1 MRVLELMNR
10 EYNWKE
16 ILQEAPYFINIKEKD
31 DYVLLKYNQIFS
43 DFSNEIVRECR
54 GAIFR
59 KNVDGRWI
67 CVSRGFDKFMN
78 FEGRVAL
85 VPGLRFGILA
95 LLGIYYVYPLCLK
108 LANVKNKKVNF
119 LYYVI
124 FVLFIIDAVSRIWL
138 GNNYHV

>member
-59 KNVDGRWI
+59 KNV
-67 CVSRGFDKFMN
+67 
-78 FEGRVAL
+78 
-85 VPGLRFGILA
+85 
-95 LLGIYYVYPLCLK
+95 
-108 LANVKNKKVNF
+108 KN
-119 LYYVI
+119 
-124 FVLFIIDAVSRIWL
+124 A
-138 GNNYHV
+138 